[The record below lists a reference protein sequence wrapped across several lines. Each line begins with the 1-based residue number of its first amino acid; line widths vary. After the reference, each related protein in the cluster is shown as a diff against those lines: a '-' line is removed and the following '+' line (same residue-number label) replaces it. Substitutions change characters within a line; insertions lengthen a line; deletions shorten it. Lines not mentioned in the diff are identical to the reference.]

1 MSRAPLAGALLLA
14 AAIGQAQAQAQSQRI
29 VLVDRIAAVVNRDVV
44 TYSELRERR
53 EATERQLK
61 RQGTPLPEAA
71 LLERQLLERL
81 ILEKAQLQ
89 LAQENGIRIDEV
101 QLDRAV
107 ERVAQQNNMSVAE
120 FRRALEKENV
130 NFERFREEV
139 RSQIMLTRL
148 REREVDDRIE
158 VNETEIDLYLE
169 ESSAG
174 RTARGEFNFSHIL
187 VRLPEQAAPE
197 RIEQARAKAEKARG
211 DAVAGGDFAKIA
223 ASYSDGA
230 DALQGG
236 AMGWRSEDRLPELFS
251 GTLKTMRPGAVSE
264 VLRSPAGFHILK
276 LNDSRNAGGDAPVA
290 QTQVRHILT
299 RTNEVVSEAEARR
312 KLADLRERIVVGKQD
327 FGELAR
333 QHSEDSTAARGG
345 ALDWVFPGDTVP
357 EFERAMNELKP
368 GEVSQ
373 PVKSGFGWHLIQVL
387 DRRTAGLTLER
398 KRMQARQ
405 VLRERKAD
413 EAFQE
418 WLRVLR
424 DRAYVEIRLDQF

>member
-1 MSRAPLAGALLLA
+1 MSRALIAGALLVA
-14 AAIGQAQAQAQSQRI
+14 AACLQENAHAQRV

-44 TYSELRERR
+44 TYTELRERR

-61 RQGTPLPEAA
+61 RQGTPLPEPA

-89 LAQENGIRIDEV
+89 LAQDNGIRIDEV

-197 RIEQARAKAEKARG
+197 RIAPARAKAETARA
-211 DAVAGGDFAKIA
+211 DAIAGADFA
-223 ASYSDGA
+223 
-230 DALQGG
+230 
-236 AMGWRSEDRLPELFS
+236 
-251 GTLKTMRPGAVSE
+251 
-264 VLRSPAGFHILK
+264 
-276 LNDSRNAGGDAPVA
+276 
-290 QTQVRHILT
+290 
-299 RTNEVVSEAEARR
+299 
-312 KLADLRERIVVGKQD
+312 
-327 FGELAR
+327 
-333 QHSEDSTAARGG
+333 
-345 ALDWVFPGDTVP
+345 
-357 EFERAMNELKP
+357 
-368 GEVSQ
+368 
-373 PVKSGFGWHLIQVL
+373 
-387 DRRTAGLTLER
+387 
-398 KRMQARQ
+398 
-405 VLRERKAD
+405 
-413 EAFQE
+413 
-418 WLRVLR
+418 
-424 DRAYVEIRLDQF
+424 